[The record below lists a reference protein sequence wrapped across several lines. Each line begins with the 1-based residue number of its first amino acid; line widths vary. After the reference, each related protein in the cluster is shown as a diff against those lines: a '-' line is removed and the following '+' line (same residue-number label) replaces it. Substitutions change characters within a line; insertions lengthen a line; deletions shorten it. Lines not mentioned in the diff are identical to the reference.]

1 MRQAPGPADPPAEA
15 VYDNP
20 AHNRCPS
27 PCLYFLYAVNYVALI
42 AGAALLMIGGADEGN
57 VAGVEAEN
65 EVAHQRAMWGLYTWA
80 GVAVFNVALLAC
92 PTGRRFLFEFWCS
105 WSVNNCCSRGGRYNW
120 RPTPAELQRRE
131 YENARRN
138 AEPSPARIAERE

>member
-1 MRQAPGPADPPAEA
+1 MPGPADPPAEA

-105 WSVNNCCSRGGRYNW
+105 WSVNNCCCVRGGGRYNW